1 MPYTKQHALICSHRK
16 QNTAVV
22 SARLPHNKISHRSA
36 NFQAGFRM
44 TAEEK
49 KATEEMDQT
58 RSDSGLPLLIAE
70 KYDVNRGG
78 YKLEARG

>member
-1 MPYTKQHALICSHRK
+1 
-16 QNTAVV
+16 
-22 SARLPHNKISHRSA
+22 
-36 NFQAGFRM
+36 M

-58 RSDSGLPLLIAE
+58 RSDSALPLLIAE